1 MSPRFLFRTSGMAL
15 LLGSLFGLSW
25 TIMSAFILP
34 LAHPNQ
40 FASPLFLIAS
50 LLMFFAAVAIVPGLV
65 GWYAY
70 QSARAGWLG
79 FVGFSLVFFGVLVL
93 GVGFGFISATII
105 PWLTTHAPELLVGAL
120 PPLLTLCAIVSA
132 LMVVVGTIP
141 LGLATMRA
149 EVLPRWPGLLL
160 ILSGVAGLLGLLPLP
175 YLKNIPAIA
184 SAVLF
189 FLGLGW
195 AGITLWMEPV
205 AQKATLD
212 MDEVSS
218 NATLQGR

>member
-1 MSPRFLFRTSGMAL
+1 
-15 LLGSLFGLSW
+15 
-25 TIMSAFILP
+25 
-34 LAHPNQ
+34 
-40 FASPLFLIAS
+40 
-50 LLMFFAAVAIVPGLV
+50 MFFAAVAIVPGLV

-70 QSARAGWLG
+70 QSASAGWLG
-79 FVGFSLVFFGVLVL
+79 FVGFSLVFFGILVL

-120 PPLLTLCAIVSA
+120 PPLLTLCALGSA

-141 LGLATMRA
+141 LGIATMRA
-149 EVLPRWPGLLL
+149 GVLPRWPGLLL
-160 ILSGVAGLLGLLPLP
+160 LLSGVAGLLGLLPLP

-195 AGITLWMEPV
+195 AGITLWLEPV

-212 MDEVSS
+212 TDGVSS
-218 NATLQGR
+218 NGA

>member
-1 MSPRFLFRTSGMAL
+1 MSTRFLFRSSGMAL

-25 TIMSAFILP
+25 TLMSALILP

-40 FASPLFLIAS
+40 FASPFFLIAS

-70 QSARAGWLG
+70 QSAHAGWLG

-93 GVGFGFISATII
+93 GVGFGFISATVI

-132 LMVVVGTIP
+132 LMVGVGTIP
-141 LGLATMRA
+141 LGIATMRA
-149 EVLPRWPGLLL
+149 GVHSRWPGLLL
-160 ILSGVAGLLGLLPLP
+160 ILSGAAGLLGLLPLP

-184 SAVLF
+184 SAVLL

-195 AGITLWMEPV
+195 AGYALWKEPV
-205 AQKATLD
+205 AREATLNRD
-212 MDEVSS
+212 VASP
-218 NATLQGR
+218 NGA

>member
-1 MSPRFLFRTSGMAL
+1 MSPRFLFRASGMAL

-25 TIMSAFILP
+25 TIMSALILP
-34 LAHPNQ
+34 LAQLDQ
-40 FASPLFLIAS
+40 FASPLFLSAS

-93 GVGFGFISATII
+93 GVGFGFISATVI
-105 PWLTTHAPELLVGAL
+105 PWLTTNAPELLGGAL
-120 PPLLTLCAIVSA
+120 PPLLTLCALGSA
-132 LMVVVGTIP
+132 LMIGVGTIP

-160 ILSGVAGLLGLLPLP
+160 LLSGVAGLLGLLPLP

-195 AGITLWMEPV
+195 AGITLWMEQI
-205 AQKATLD
+205 AQKAPLD
-212 MDEVSS
+212 MDGVSS
-218 NATLQGR
+218 K